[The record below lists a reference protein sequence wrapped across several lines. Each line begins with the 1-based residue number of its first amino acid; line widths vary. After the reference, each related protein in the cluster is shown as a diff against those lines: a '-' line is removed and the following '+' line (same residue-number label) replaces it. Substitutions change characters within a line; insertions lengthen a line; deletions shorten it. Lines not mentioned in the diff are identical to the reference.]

1 MKKLLI
7 VLLALGMVLGFSMSA
22 AATDVSVSGTYR
34 IVGWYDNNSSLNED
48 STANAFY
55 RQRLRVSTVFQVA
68 EGLKLTTRFDA
79 LEQRWGE
86 GLPISQNAGSHGITE
101 GYSNDSGSVSFEQT
115 QLDFT
120 TPYGLITA
128 GIYDT
133 NTWGLDFGNNSFK
146 VGRIV
151 WKAPVGPVIV
161 VAGLEKDVE
170 RDAKPINGDDYAD
183 ADGDAYILA
192 AVLQQEGLTAGLL
205 WKYVDYAQYRDLPL
219 SLTTAPFDLTASVI
233 SPYVKAT
240 FGPAYVEAQLY
251 YAWGTMEF
259 EDNLSIDD
267 QDLSGMSFIVEG
279 KMDVGPG
286 YVGGLLAYAQG
297 DDPATTDETE
307 GSFVNGGWDWNPCL
321 VLFNDD
327 MNYRAGGALGHDT
340 VGVANTDG
348 QMTNAWLYQIY
359 AGMSPMENLTIRGS
373 LTFAYLDEEK
383 MAGIVYDDDIGHE
396 VDLQA
401 AYKVFDNLEYS
412 VGFGYFWA
420 GDFYKGDKTNP
431 QNIDDDYLLVHKLQ
445 LTF

>member
-22 AATDVSVSGTYR
+22 AATDVSVSGSYR
-34 IVGWYDNNSSLNED
+34 IVGWYDNNSSLNEVN
-48 STANAFY
+48 TANAFY

-79 LEQRWGE
+79 LEQRWGQ
-86 GLPISQNAGSHGITE
+86 GLPATQNSPAVNGVTP

-120 TPYGLITA
+120 TPYGAITA
-128 GIYDT
+128 GILDT

-146 VGRIV
+146 VGRLV
-151 WKAPVGPVIV
+151 WKAPVGPVIAI
-161 VAGLEKDVE
+161 AGLEKDYE
-170 RDAKPINGDDYAD
+170 GDAKPINQDSYAD

-192 AVLQQEGLTAGLL
+192 AVLKQEGLEGGLL
-205 WKYVDYAQYRDLPL
+205 WKYVDYAQYRALDAGSLPW
-219 SLTTAPFDLTASVI
+219 DYQLTANVL

-240 FGPAYVEAQLY
+240 VGPAYVEAQLY
-251 YAWGTMEF
+251 YAWGTLES
-259 EDNLSIDD
+259 EISGPPDIDVT
-267 QDLSGMSFIVEG
+267 GMSFIVEG

-286 YVGGLLAYAQG
+286 YVGGLLAYSQG
-297 DDPATTDETE
+297 DDPATTDEIE
-307 GSFVNGGWDWNPCL
+307 GSFVNGGWDWSPCL
-321 VLFNDD
+321 VLFNDEL
-327 MNYRAGGALGHDT
+327 NYRAGGSLGHDT
-340 VGVANTDG
+340 VGVGNTDG
-348 QMTNAWLYQIY
+348 QMKNAWLYQIY
-359 AGMSPMENLTIRGS
+359 AGMSPMEKLTIKGS
-373 LTFAYLDEEK
+373 LTFAVLDEDKIGGET
-383 MAGIVYDDDIGHE
+383 YDDEIGHE

-420 GDFYKGDKTNP
+420 GDFYKGDKSNP
-431 QNIDDDYLLVHKLQ
+431 TNIDDEYLLVHKLQ